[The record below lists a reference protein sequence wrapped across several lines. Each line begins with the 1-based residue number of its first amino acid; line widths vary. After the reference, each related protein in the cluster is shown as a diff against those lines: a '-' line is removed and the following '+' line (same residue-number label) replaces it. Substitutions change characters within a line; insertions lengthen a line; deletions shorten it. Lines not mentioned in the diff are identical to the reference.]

1 MKINTCKRP
10 LLPYLANDPL
20 LIKIHIKLQIEMQM
34 MGLQSIFASEL
45 FIPFEKMMKP
55 GLSVGDMF

>member
-1 MKINTCKRP
+1 MIISFLPFEIVAAKYKINTCKRP

-34 MGLQSIFASEL
+34 MGLQSNFA
-45 FIPFEKMMKP
+45 
-55 GLSVGDMF
+55 